1 MAFDQKSLDNYIDVA
16 QRIADFREQYPG
28 GSLQPADPAH
38 PWEQAVVTG
47 YGKDGKA
54 FTATMIVYTAA
65 AYRTADDQRP
75 GIGVAWE
82 VFPGRT
88 PYTLGSELMNA
99 ETSAWGRAI
108 IAVGASDS
116 RKGIA
121 SREEVRNRQAER
133 EEMVCSCGHVKHRDM
148 DCVLCGCKLRWNAD
162 GSLSRSRTSDEEKAT
177 AGVMTDADQRAH
189 NKLEREVK
197 GTGPQGTERLTA
209 ADPDDPWQDQP
220 AGQAPTMIELEN
232 LPGSSDSKQRMQ
244 IALKLERAGFA
255 TQEAARAEC
264 SRITGRDIA
273 TRKDLSFTEAAAI
286 LAALD
291 KEAASA

>member
-1 MAFDQKSLDNYIDVA
+1 MAFDQKGLDDYIDVA
-16 QRIADFREQYPG
+16 QRIADFRAQYPEG
-28 GSLQPADPAH
+28 TLQPVLHEGANYRLL
-38 PWEQAVVTG
+38 QAQGTEKNGDIVQQTFVV
-47 YGKDGKA
+47 
-54 FTATMIVYTAA
+54 VVAA
-65 AYRTADDQRP
+65 AFRSPTDPRP
-75 GIGVAWE
+75 GIGMAWE

-88 PYTLGSELMNA
+88 NFTRGSELQNA

-116 RKGIA
+116 KKGIA

-133 EEMVCSCGHVKHRDM
+133 EDGLPANK
-148 DCVLCGCKLRWNAD
+148 D
-162 GSLSRSRTSDEEKAT
+162 GSTSRSR
-177 AGVMTDADQRAH
+177 VTDAQLEQTGQMTKEQMAAH
-189 NKLEREVK
+189 NKLERDTK
-197 GTGPQGTERLTA
+197 GTGPQGAERLTA
-209 ADPDDPWQDQP
+209 ADPDDPWQDQA
-220 AGQAPTMIELEN
+220 AGQLPPPVFDLEN
-232 LPGSSDSKQRMQ
+232 EAGSSDSKQRMQ

-264 SRITGRDIA
+264 SRITGREIA